1 MTARPILTAGAL
13 VAAAG
18 TLVLIGWVFDFST
31 AKSVMAGWRV
41 MVPATAA
48 SFVLAGLAIMIAAG
62 HSRRGPNLAA
72 SRAIAAGGVL
82 LPLITFIEYVADIR
96 TGIEGW
102 FGVSF
107 DESSAVA
114 GRMSPLTS
122 LCFVVLNIA
131 LIALTVQGQRAIVT
145 ARIAAGSTLL
155 TAWLAI
161 LAIAFDANRLA
172 DVPRFPGMAVATIV
186 LFALASW
193 ATLAL
198 SFDTDVERR
207 AHHTPAPR
215 VGAMLVVAFAVPFLL
230 GMVQDALAPV
240 VSPQVMT
247 SVLVLLLAAA
257 MAGIIWQY
265 GARMDA
271 LRRERERAYA
281 QLEQRVQE
289 RTGELAA
296 RNAELRLTED
306 RLREADRRKD
316 EFLATLAHEL
326 RNPLAPIR
334 SAVAVLRS
342 FAVSDEDRLEAQMII
357 ERQVSQMARLID
369 DLLDVS
375 RITAGKLP
383 LKKHHLHLSEILN
396 LAIATVRPHIE
407 EHRHRLLVSVPD
419 DQIVVDADEARLAQV
434 FANLLH
440 NACKYTEQGGEIVLN
455 AWLPNEAEV
464 EIAIRDNGIG
474 IPAEFLPRLF
484 QKFSQ
489 VAPALERSQG
499 GLGLGLALVHGII
512 ALHNGRVE
520 ARSAGIGRGSEFIV
534 RLPVVA
540 VTAANVE
547 PPKTS
552 REDTPRYLVSRRV
565 LVVDDNED
573 SAESLALLLR
583 LGGHLV
589 ETAHDGEQALAAA
602 ERFQPDAILLD
613 LGMPRLN
620 GYEVCERIR
629 MRPWGQSILM
639 IAQTGWGQAQD
650 RARTLEAGFD
660 AHLTKP
666 IDPEVVQDMLMN
678 LKASEGAQGTEGSN
692 SSTLR
697 NA

>member
-1 MTARPILTAGAL
+1 MSARPILTAGAL
-13 VAAAG
+13 VAGAG
-18 TLVLIGWVFDFST
+18 TLILIGWLFDFTT
-31 AKSVMAGWRV
+31 AKSLMSGWRV

-48 SFVLAGLAIMIAAG
+48 SFVLAGVAILLGAG
-62 HSRRGPNLAA
+62 HSRRDSNLLVARAVAVAA
-72 SRAIAAGGVL
+72 MA
-82 LPLITFIEYVADIR
+82 LPLLTFFEYVTEIR
-96 TGIEGW
+96 TGLEGW
-102 FGVSF
+102 FGVAF

-122 LCFVVLNIA
+122 LCFVVLDTA
-131 LIALTVQGQRAIVT
+131 LIAATMTGPRALMT
-145 ARIAAGSTLL
+145 ARIASGSTLL

-161 LAIAFDANRLA
+161 LAVAFDTGRLA
-172 DVPRFPGMAVATIV
+172 DVPRFPGMAVMTIV
-186 LFALASW
+186 LLAVASW

-198 SFDTDVERR
+198 SFETDRR
-207 AHHTPAPR
+207 AAAAPLPR
-215 VGAMLVVAFAVPFLL
+215 VGAMLVVAFAVPFIL
-230 GMVQDALAPV
+230 GLVQDALAPV
-240 VSPQVMT
+240 LSPQVMT

-265 GARMDA
+265 GARMHS
-271 LRRERERAYA
+271 LRRERERAFTE
-281 QLEQRVQE
+281 LEQRVQE
-289 RTGELAA
+289 RTGELAS
-296 RNAELRLTED
+296 RNAELRLSED

-342 FAVSDEDRLEAQMII
+342 FAVNDADRLEAQLII

-383 LKKHHLHLSEILN
+383 LKKRQLGLAEVIT
-396 LAIATVRPHIE
+396 LAIATVRPHID
-407 EHRHRLLVSVPD
+407 EHRHRLAVSLPGD
-419 DQIVVDADEARLAQV
+419 HIVVDADEARLSQV
-434 FANLLH
+434 FANLVH
-440 NACKYTEQGGEIVLN
+440 NACKYTEEGGEILVT
-455 AWLPNEAEV
+455 ASLPKASEV
-464 EIAIRDNGIG
+464 EIAVRDNGIG
-474 IPAEFLPRLF
+474 IPPEFLPRLF

-499 GLGLGLALVHGII
+499 GLGLGLALVQGIVS
-512 ALHNGRVE
+512 LHDGRVE
-520 ARSAGIGRGSEFIV
+520 ARSAGVGRGSEFIV

-540 VTAANVE
+540 VRPAVTDPAT
-547 PPKTS
+547 TS
-552 REDTPRYLVSRRV
+552 NSEETPRHLVSRRV
-565 LVVDDNED
+565 LVVDDNQD

-589 ETAHDGEQALAAA
+589 ETAHDGEAALDAA

-629 MRPWGQSILM
+629 SRAWGQSVLLV
-639 IAQTGWGQAQD
+639 AQTGWGQAQD

-666 IDPEVVQDMLMN
+666 IDPDVVLDMLAH
-678 LKASEGAQGTEGSN
+678 LKAK
-692 SSTLR
+692 TLR